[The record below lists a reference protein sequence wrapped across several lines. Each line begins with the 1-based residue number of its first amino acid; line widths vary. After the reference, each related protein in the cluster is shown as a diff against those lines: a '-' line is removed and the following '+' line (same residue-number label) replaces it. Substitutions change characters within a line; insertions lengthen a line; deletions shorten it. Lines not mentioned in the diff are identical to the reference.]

1 MNNKHKLWVEKY
13 RPQTIKDYIFYDDNL
28 LKTVNQFIDEKTIPH
43 LLFSGGPGV
52 GKTTLIN
59 VLINELD
66 MDPTDVLTLNASDE
80 NSVDVMRDK
89 IKGFVSTHSF
99 GDFKIVHLSESDY
112 LTPNAQSIM
121 RQLMEDYADFARFML
136 SANYDNKIIPAIRSR
151 CQHFHFRKPDFDEI
165 LEHIYKILKKEHVKT
180 DFETLEK
187 YVTIGYPDIR
197 KIINLVQQN
206 TNDGRLIQ
214 SESESDSD
222 WQNELIELIGKDDW
236 LGARQ
241 IAENNIADEEWE
253 DVFRFL
259 YENLKGAGKFKN
271 EKKWEEAIVVI
282 GDHLYKHA
290 LVAVP
295 VINGV
300 AMFIRLAQI

>member
-300 AMFIRLAQI
+300 AMFIRLSQI

>member
-1 MNNKHKLWVEKY
+1 
-13 RPQTIKDYIFYDDNL
+13 
-28 LKTVNQFIDEKTIPH
+28 
-43 LLFSGGPGV
+43 
-52 GKTTLIN
+52 
-59 VLINELD
+59 
-66 MDPTDVLTLNASDE
+66 
-80 NSVDVMRDK
+80 
-89 IKGFVSTHSF
+89 
-99 GDFKIVHLSESDY
+99 
-112 LTPNAQSIM
+112 
-121 RQLMEDYADFARFML
+121 
-136 SANYDNKIIPAIRSR
+136 
-151 CQHFHFRKPDFDEI
+151 
-165 LEHIYKILKKEHVKT
+165 LKKEHVKT

-206 TNDGRLIQ
+206 TNNGKLIQ

-241 IAENNIADEEWE
+241 IAENNVADEEWE

-259 YENLKGAGKFKN
+259 YENLKGEGKFKD
-271 EKKWEEAIVVI
+271 EKKWEEAVVVI

-290 LVAVP
+290 LVAIP

>member
-13 RPQTIKDYIFYDDNL
+13 RPQTIKEYIFYDNNL

-59 VLINELD
+59 VLINELN